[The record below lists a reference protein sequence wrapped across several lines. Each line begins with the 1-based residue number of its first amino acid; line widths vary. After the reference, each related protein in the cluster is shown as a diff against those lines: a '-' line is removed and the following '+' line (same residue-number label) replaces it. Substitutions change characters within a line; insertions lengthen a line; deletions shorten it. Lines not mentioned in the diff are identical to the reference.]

1 MRCHDVCMTY
11 TSSQKKFFANQ
22 AMLIYGDYSVAPY
35 VLSLY
40 ILAVFTI
47 ITYVTW
53 LVYLQKNKIYNHFW
67 TLHASTHE

>member
-22 AMLIYGDYSVAPY
+22 AMAIYGDYSVAPY

-40 ILAVFTI
+40 ILAVCYKAF
-47 ITYVTW
+47 VRKQAG
-53 LVYLQKNKIYNHFW
+53 LVYL
-67 TLHASTHE
+67 